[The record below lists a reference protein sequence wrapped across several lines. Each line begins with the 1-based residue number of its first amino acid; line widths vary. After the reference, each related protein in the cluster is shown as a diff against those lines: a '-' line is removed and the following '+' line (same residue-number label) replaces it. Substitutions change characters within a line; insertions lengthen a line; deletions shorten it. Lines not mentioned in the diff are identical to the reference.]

1 MRDSH
6 VLILSDT
13 DVSLV
18 DRQRRVHREKQD
30 SADTV
35 ENVTVIYG
43 AVHKSSSGL
52 HYIRETTDFSYLK
65 WSLTLVDVYIAINLP
80 RQKLRGLLF

>member
-1 MRDSH
+1 MHGSD
-6 VLILSDT
+6 VLIPYDT

-18 DRQRRVHREKQD
+18 DRERRVHREKQD

-43 AVHKSSSGL
+43 PVYKSSLWL
-52 HYIRETTDFSYLK
+52 HCIIETTYFSNLK
-65 WSLTLVDVYIAINLP
+65 WGTDPSRCFRL
-80 RQKLRGLLF
+80 Q